1 MVIQTRHT
9 FAGMPYGAFGARS
22 YTTPQVECSVG
33 DFDGKPTGWQDWCN
47 CMFPAGDP
55 NRAKCRKRPCAN
67 PFDSD
72 PDCVFGVANPALSWA
87 PWTEV
92 GAGIRGIPKEG
103 GGLLYL
109 FGGGFRPI
117 EPHELEPDFFFKLA
131 CLDPLR
137 AAYIVGHYEEG
148 FVNAARAGYKYAF
161 DPMGLRAMYF
171 ALSTMMG
178 AAIVTQNIPLVG
190 GVFTAQSALILFG
203 TAGIAAWP
211 IVLPVAIPY
220 AFVKDPSGDRV
231 NDEILQPVA
240 QTLGDILPLV
250 TSIFGVIGGDADAI
264 ATMIKTLCRRAARML
279 PKTGAVDI
287 EIARALL
294 NAAAVAAPAL
304 AKIIKDPQTAFT
316 TEGFYAQ
323 IGGTLKD
330 ISTVAAKSGNADLG
344 NALAFLGDTF
354 TRLDKSM
361 QLTALAIVTGN
372 FDLVCCD
379 KDTAFDF
386 LPSRYIG
393 MQFSALFTIAD
404 NLVKAGKTTS
414 GELEKAVL
422 GTEEAQSALKRI
434 GDGINAIVLFARE
447 LDKALKALGPAGKYF
462 SGVVADLTKQQN
474 KVNEIA
480 AAARAAN
487 PAAALVNSSAGQRV
501 LARIGAGQRLPVR
514 PGTFPLIP
522 TPTIPVQPPSGRI
535 PPKVGPITVKPE
547 SGISI
552 GLVLAGAGT
561 GLLIAG
567 PAGALVGGG
576 AAVFLKK

>member
-1 MVIQTRHT
+1 MVIQSRHT
-9 FAGMPYGAFGARS
+9 FAGMPYGAFGAKS

-67 PFDSD
+67 PLDSD
-72 PDCVFGVANPALSWA
+72 PDCVFGVVNPALSWA
-87 PWTEV
+87 PWTDP

-109 FGGGFRPI
+109 FGSGFRPI
-117 EPHELEPDFFFKLA
+117 EPFELEPDHFFKLA

-148 FVNAARAGYKYAF
+148 FVNAKRAGYKYAF

-171 ALSTMMG
+171 ALSTMVG
-178 AAIVTQNIPLVG
+178 AALVTQNIPLVG

-220 AFVKDPSGDRV
+220 AFVKDPTGDRA
-231 NDEILQPVA
+231 DKEILQPVF
-240 QTLGDILPLV
+240 QTVGDIVPLV
-250 TSIFGVIGGDADAI
+250 TSIFGVIGGDVDAI

-279 PKTGAVDI
+279 PQTGAADI

-294 NAAAVAAPAL
+294 NAAAEAAPSL

-316 TEGFYAQ
+316 TAGFYAQ
-323 IGGTLKD
+323 MGGTLKN
-330 ISTVAAKSGNADLG
+330 ISSVAAKSGNVELG
-344 NALAFLGDTF
+344 AWLMFIGDTF
-354 TRLDKSM
+354 DRLDMSM
-361 QLTALAIVTGN
+361 TITARAIVTGN
-372 FDLVCCD
+372 FNLVCCD
-379 KDTAFDF
+379 ENTAFDF

-393 MQFSALFTIAD
+393 MQFSALFKIAD

-422 GTEEAQSALKRI
+422 GTEETQSVLARI
-434 GDGINAIVLFARE
+434 GDAINAIILFAQE
-447 LDKALKALGPAGKYF
+447 LNKALKVLGPAGQYF
-462 SGVVADLTKQQN
+462 N
-474 KVNEIA
+474 KVVEDLLKQRDKLGEIA
-480 AAARAAN
+480 AAARTAN
-487 PAAALVNSSAGQRV
+487 PAAALVNSTAGQRV
-501 LARIGAGQRLPVR
+501 LGKIAAGQRR
-514 PGTFPLIP
+514 PIAPTAFPRIP
-522 TPTIPVQPPSGRI
+522 TPTFPVRPQPSVPVA
-535 PPKVGPITVKPE
+535 PKVVTVTPPP
-547 SGISI
+547 GVSI
-552 GLVLAGAGT
+552 GLVLGGAGAGF
-561 GLLIAG
+561 LVAG
-567 PAGALVGGG
+567 PAGALIGGG
-576 AAVFLKK
+576 AAALLKK